1 MTVSRQKRYLVTTEV
16 NPNRDGSLSD
26 VSTLGTDCFW
36 SLRKAR
42 IRINRQVHMEQ
53 ALHQHGSVKVDETLN
68 IKGKVESV
76 DETPVGAKTK
86 AVPKFLRG
94 DGSVA
99 VSAETVT
106 LKLATGKRFS
116 SGGSHMRSNF
126 RSDCLRPFFGDDDV
140 DVMAYKNME
149 KTPEGARILY
159 VASTGALECE
169 PLIQASKQ

>member
-1 MTVSRQKRYLVTTEV
+1 VTVSRQKRYLVTTEV
-16 NPNRDGSLSD
+16 GPNRDGSLSD

-53 ALHQHGSVKVDETLN
+53 ALHLEQALHQYGSVKVDETLN

-76 DETPVGAKTK
+76 DETPVGA
-86 AVPKFLRG
+86 
-94 DGSVA
+94 
-99 VSAETVT
+99 
-106 LKLATGKRFS
+106 
-116 SGGSHMRSNF
+116 
-126 RSDCLRPFFGDDDV
+126 
-140 DVMAYKNME
+140 
-149 KTPEGARILY
+149 RILY